1 MAIDDEQAWN
11 KISRDAVKDGFPS
24 VASKAKYLAGQAAY
38 SKPLSA
44 SSVPAWNRAKNQAQQ
59 AVNNI
64 RFGVTDDLALQR
76 QQMFQ
81 DISLSGL
88 KSGEQ
93 NRLMN
98 QMESE
103 IDPIIDRQLSLDN
116 MQKKAELDVA
126 SDAIMEEIAPEISS
140 IMSDQDMP
148 IGQKFQSLSTLQM
161 QIPALA
167 GNKKYDA
174 FFKSAFDSLRS
185 QQWTKQMSQQT
196 MLDEEEKTLKKLAE
210 RGNVKGLQDYINY
223 ITRQG
228 KQGQYDLERYK
239 AIAKA
244 VNVQGIGMI
253 GAGDKQGLTQIW
265 KAAGTLTARE
275 FDDFNRLIEQ
285 AKQIIPSLDLTPI
298 KNENEKVFIKAQLK
312 LEQAIREAL
321 NADDR
326 ARQGQGAFSGIK

>member
-11 KISRDAVKDGFPS
+11 KISRDAIKDGFPS

-44 SSVPAWNRAKNQAQQ
+44 SSVPAWNKAKNQAQQ

-103 IDPIIDRQLSLDN
+103 IDPIIDRQLSLNN
-116 MQKKAELDVA
+116 MQKKAELDMA
-126 SDAIMEEIAPEISS
+126 SDAIMEEVAPEISA
-140 IMSDQDMP
+140 IMSDQTMP
-148 IGQKFQSLSTLQM
+148 IGQKFQSLSALQM

-196 MLDEEEKTLKKLAE
+196 MLDEDEKILKKLAE
-210 RGNVKGLQDYINY
+210 RGNVKGLKDYIFQRNL
-223 ITRQG
+223 Q
-228 KQGQYDLERYK
+228 QGQYDLKRYK
-239 AIAKA
+239 AIAEA
-244 VNVQGIGMI
+244 VNIQGIGII

-265 KAAGTLTARE
+265 KAADTLDARQYE
-275 FDDFNRLIEQ
+275 NFNRLIEQ
-285 AKQIIPSLDLTPI
+285 AKQIIPSLDLTPL
-298 KNENEKVFIKAQLK
+298 KNENQKVFIKAQSKLK
-312 LEQAIREAL
+312 QAIREAL

-326 ARQGQGAFSGIK
+326 ARQGQGPFNGL